1 MDLIYCLTA
10 DVHTLEDTEITTLLK
25 FFIKECDR
33 RFIDY
38 QDIIEEAEQE
48 IEQEIKQEIEEA
60 YSYDCIDQ
68 TGW

>member
-48 IEQEIKQEIEEA
+48 MEEEIEEA